1 MCQVS
6 PDNVA
11 MLTAFGQLCIGGAG
25 ASVLFGRT
33 YCRRLIDRDSE
44 PFAYWSTVA
53 SLLVIGGMCLYGVMV
68 CPRG

>member
-1 MCQVS
+1 MCQLS

-33 YCRRLIDRDSE
+33 DYRRLIDRGSE
-44 PFAYWSTVA
+44 PFAYWSTVV
-53 SLLVIGGMCLYGVMV
+53 SLLAIGGMCL
-68 CPRG
+68 